1 MDTNQ
6 AAFHDFKCRR
16 INLFLLAFFTICG
29 CSLGVY
35 TSHVSDINSFH
46 LMRMAVTCPVSIV
59 GLTFVMLLPFLITAF
74 AIWISKP
81 YFILPVS
88 FFKSFSFT
96 LVLCYTIAVFDA
108 AGWLMCLMLLFSNI
122 SVQFSLNWLWIR
134 LFSGTSRSLAKDLL
148 LCVFCSLAI
157 IVVDY
162 FFVAP
167 YLVQLTNI

>member
-1 MDTNQ
+1 MNTNQ
-6 AAFHDFKCRR
+6 TAFYDFKCRKM
-16 INLFLLAFFTICG
+16 NLLLLAFFTFFG

-35 TSHVSDINSFH
+35 TSHTSDIISFH

-81 YFILPVS
+81 YLILPVS
-88 FFKSFSFT
+88 FFNSFSFT
-96 LVLCYTIAVFDA
+96 LILCYTIVVFDT
-108 AGWLMCLMLLFSNI
+108 AGWLVCLMLLFSNI
-122 SVQFSLNWLWIR
+122 FVQFALNWHWIR
-134 LFSGTSRSLAKDLL
+134 FLSGTSVSPAEDLL
-148 LCVFCSLAI
+148 ICVFCALAI